1 MKVVTIKTLHLQN
14 FRGAKDVKVEFAPG
28 VNVVCGDNGTGKTT
42 LHNAFIWLLFGKALD
57 GDRDYYVYP
66 IEDGE
71 RARRIDASV
80 EGVFE
85 IDGEEVT
92 LQRVFTEKWT
102 KPRGWTDLRFDGN
115 ETKLFINGVPKRVG
129 DFNSFISENI
139 APADVFKYLTDA
151 HGFLGLPWETRRK
164 KLFEIA
170 GDVDRE
176 AIANSVDG
184 YSDLLQRLSG
194 KSEDDYRKEIA
205 ARRKK
210 AAKEL
215 AEIPARIKQTRAL
228 MPEIDTDEEHWQ
240 KALEAV
246 NDEISKQQQ
255 AATDIAAS
263 ERDAQEKIRAKV
275 SEVESLKTEMMK
287 RESELKRE
295 AEKEAD
301 EKNAERRKLERECK
315 DAEEKVKEAERA
327 YERAERLLVELDSKT
342 EDLKEKREDLLKT
355 FFSERDRKYPGAGL
369 CPHCGQTLP
378 ENMQAEGLEKFN
390 QNKAAVLKHINQKG
404 ESISKEI
411 EANKKQQEEAKADV
425 EKKAGEVLAASNQLE
440 ELKEQMAKAPEAVT
454 AADVDPMTDAQ
465 YKELAEKLDALQ
477 LELKA
482 VKLTAEVSGNLNDGK
497 AVRERLEELNRRRD
511 QCLVELEKFK
521 TVKRYK
527 EECERLEK
535 EERALSQTIADIER
549 DEDTMQQHSRA
560 LIEAMTDKVNALF
573 DMVAFKF
580 VEKTI
585 EGGEKDICEPYVNGQ
600 PYSVANNASRF
611 KARLDIVNTLQKATG
626 IKVPVFCDESES
638 VTKLPSCDCQT
649 IFLRVVEGV
658 IPLQVNGKIQ

>member
-1 MKVVTIKTLHLQN
+1 MRRVTIESLRLRN
-14 FRGAKDVKVEFAPG
+14 FRGAKDVTANFGPG
-28 VNVVCGDNGTGKTT
+28 MNVVSGDNGTGKTT

-57 GDRDYYVYP
+57 GDRDYYVFP
-66 IEDGE
+66 IEDGK
-71 RARRIDASV
+71 RARKIDASV
-80 EGVFE
+80 EGVFV
-85 IDGEEVT
+85 IDGKKVL
-92 LQRVFTEKWT
+92 LQRVFSEKWT
-102 KPRGWTDLRFDGN
+102 KPRGWTDLRFDGC
-115 ETKLFINGVPKRVG
+115 ESKLFINGVPKRVG

-164 KLFEIA
+164 KLFELA
-170 GDVDRE
+170 GDVDLE
-176 AIANSVDG
+176 AVANSVPG
-184 YSDLLQRLSG
+184 YTDLLQRLSG

-205 ARRKK
+205 AMRKK

-215 AEIPARIKQTRAL
+215 AEIPTRIKQTRAL

-327 YERAERLLVELDSKT
+327 YGRAERLLVDLDSKA
-342 EDLKEKREDLLKT
+342 EDLKEKREDLLKAY
-355 FFSERDRKYPGAGL
+355 FGERDRVYPGAGL

-425 EKKAGEVLAASNQLE
+425 EKKAGEVLAASNQFE
-440 ELKEQMAKAPEAVT
+440 ELKKRMAGAHEAVT
-454 AADVDPMTDAQ
+454 AADVDPMTDAR
-465 YKELAEKLDALQ
+465 YKELSEKLDALQ

-482 VKLTAEVSGNLNDGK
+482 VKLTAEVSENWNDGK

-535 EERALSQTIADIER
+535 EERELSQTIADIER
-549 DEDTMQQHSRA
+549 DEDTMQQHSRT

-600 PYSVANNASRF
+600 PYSVANNAAKF
-611 KARLDIVNTLQKATG
+611 KARLDIVNVLQNATG

-638 VTKLPSCDCQT
+638 ITTLPAFDSQI

-658 IPLQVNGKIQ
+658 KPLQINAF

>member
-1 MKVVTIKTLHLQN
+1 MRRVTIESLRLRN
-14 FRGAKDVKVEFAPG
+14 FRGAKDVTANFGPG
-28 VNVVCGDNGTGKTT
+28 MNVVSGDNGTGKTT

-57 GDRDYYVYP
+57 GDKDYYVFP

-71 RARRIDASV
+71 RARKVDASV
-80 EGVFE
+80 EGVFV
-85 IDGEEVT
+85 IDGKKVL
-92 LQRVFTEKWT
+92 LQRVFSEKWT
-102 KPRGWTDLRFDGN
+102 KPRGETELRFDGC
-115 ETKLFINGVPKRVG
+115 ESKLFINGVPKRVG

-151 HGFLGLPWETRRK
+151 RGFISLPWETRRK
-164 KLFEIA
+164 KLFELA
-170 GDVDRE
+170 GDVDLE
-176 AIANSVDG
+176 AVAKSVPG
-184 YSDLLQRLSG
+184 YTDLLQRLSD
-194 KSEDDYRKEIA
+194 KSESDYRKEIA
-205 ARRKK
+205 ARKKK

-327 YERAERLLVELDSKT
+327 YGRAERLWVDLDSKT
-342 EDLKEKREDLLKT
+342 EDLKEKREALLT
-355 FFSERDRKYPGAGL
+355 AFFSERDKVYPGAGL

-378 ENMQAEGLEKFN
+378 ENMQAESLEKFN

-404 ESISKEI
+404 EFISKEI
-411 EANKKQQEEAKADV
+411 EANKKQQEEAKTDV
-425 EKKAGEVLAASNQLE
+425 EKKAGEVLAASNQFE
-440 ELKEQMAKAPEAVT
+440 ELKRKMAEAPEAVT
-454 AADVDPMTDAQ
+454 AAEVDPMTDPE
-465 YKELAEKLDALQ
+465 YKAISERLDALQ

-482 VKLTAEVSGNLNDGK
+482 VKLTAEVSENWNDGK

-535 EERALSQTIADIER
+535 EERELSQTIADIER
-549 DEDTMQQHSRA
+549 DEDTIQKHSRA
-560 LIEAMTDKVNALF
+560 LIEAMTDKVNGLF
-573 DMVAFKF
+573 RMVSFKF
-580 VEKTI
+580 VETTI
-585 EGGEKDICEPYVNGQ
+585 DGGEKDICEPYVDGK
-600 PYSVANNASRF
+600 PFSVANNALRVHGC
-611 KARLDIVNTLQKATG
+611 LDIVNTLQRETG
-626 IKVPVFCDESES
+626 ISVPVFCDEAES
-638 VTKLPSCDCQT
+638 LTTFPECDFQT
-649 IFLRVVEGV
+649 ILLRVVKGV
-658 IPLQVNGKIQ
+658 KPLQIKVL